1 MNGLHLLSTKAGWVG
16 TAWGKQGLLVLTFPR
31 PSREEA
37 LTALQ
42 DEPMPVKINE
52 TSEPAVKRWPLI
64 LEERLNH
71 YFQGRPLSFADI
83 PVDLSW
89 CTPFVARVLD
99 FVRRIGYGEL
109 WSYQQ
114 VAAAVGNPR
123 AARAVGGALGA
134 NRVPLVIPCHRVIRR
149 DGSPGGFSGGLPL
162 KLQLLQLEGVRPGP
176 TGRYQLTNGPTC
188 VNISNA
194 PVSQVRQQKSAG
206 VAQG

>member
-1 MNGLHLLSTKAGWVG
+1 MNGFHLLSTRAGWVG
-16 TAWGKQGLLVLTFPR
+16 TAWGRQGLLVLTFPR

-37 LTALQ
+37 LAALM
-42 DEPMPVKINE
+42 DEVI
-52 TSEPAVKRWPLI
+52 PAEVNQGSGPALKRWPVAF
-64 LEERLNH
+64 LEERLNQ
-71 YFQGRPLSFADI
+71 YFQGRPVSFTDI

-99 FVRRIGYGEL
+99 FVRHIGYGEL

-114 VAAAVGNPR
+114 VAAAVGSPR
-123 AARAVGGALGA
+123 AARAVGGALGT

-149 DGSPGGFSGGLPL
+149 DGSPGGFGGGLPL

-176 TGRYQLTNGPTC
+176 TGRYQLTNDSVC

-194 PVSQVRQQKSAG
+194 PGSQMR
-206 VAQG
+206 